1 MNYGL
6 RDFTP
11 VLNRNEWIWHQCHN
25 HYHSFEVFI
34 EYDLLSLSGI
44 KVAEGHKASFCL
56 VDSVCDVGTS
66 RRYRFYCGY
75 RRAQGISVN
84 CGDFY
89 YRKLDC
95 QWIDITGIPDGHYI
109 VQANVNPTQLVIESD
124 HRNNIIQCNIQLQEN
139 HITVKNCSLS
149 GKLQHKPCNFTYYS

>member
-11 VLNRNEWIWHQCHN
+11 VLNRNEWIWHQCHA
-25 HYHSFEVFI
+25 HYHSFEVFV
-34 EYDLLSLSGI
+34 EYDLLSLTGI

-56 VDSVCDVGTS
+56 EDSVCDAGTS
-66 RRYRFYCGY
+66 RRFQCGTSV
-75 RRAQGISVN
+75 QGISVN
-84 CGDFY
+84 CGDLY
-89 YRKLDC
+89 GRYLDC

-124 HRNNIIQCNIQLQEN
+124 HRNNIVQCEVHLQGN
-139 HITVKNCSLS
+139 DITVKKCSLS